1 MIIKYKDFLPT
12 IDESAFIDDSAKV
25 IGDVVIGKE
34 SSVWFNAVIRGDVNS
49 IKIGSFTN
57 IQDNS
62 VLHVTRKKE
71 GIDPEKGMLVIG
83 DYVTIGHNV
92 VLHACT
98 INSYA
103 LIGMGAVV
111 LDRVE
116 VGSYSV
122 VAAGSVVKEGFKIP
136 PYTLVAGNPA
146 VIKKN
151 FENREE
157 IEKYLYEAAEAYFSL
172 IKDYK

>member
-1 MIIKYKDFLPT
+1 MIIKYRDSLPV
-12 IDESAFIDDSAKV
+12 IDETAFIEESAKV

-34 SSVWFNAVIRGDVNS
+34 SSIWFNTVVRGDVNS

-71 GIDPEKGMLVIG
+71 GVDPVKGILTIG
-83 DYVTIGHNV
+83 DYVTIGHSV

-98 INSYA
+98 IENYA

-111 LDRVE
+111 LDRAE
-116 VGSYSV
+116 VGSYSI

-146 VIKKN
+146 VIKKT